1 MKDELFFDTNILCYA
16 YDATEPSKRKVC
28 GKLVEQGLRG
38 EIKGAVSNQ
47 VLVELFNAYTRKL
60 GVPTDQTNII
70 VKSLILSKY
79 WRKIDYNHKTVDKA
93 LDNSELFRAPF
104 LDVLITETMKENGI
118 TEIVTENEKD
128 FGRIPGIKVTNPF
141 KS

>member
-47 VLVELFNAYTRKL
+47 VLVELFNACTRKL